1 MMNCCVLSFV
11 FFVYFLFLS
20 LWSNFE
26 ALRLY
31 NEVWIEL
38 KLCLFLFCSSSWF
51 FIKPGPCEI
60 QNNLWL
66 TFESFNIS
74 CLIESCLLV
83 FLSFYS
89 SPLNI
94 MWLTYKMS
102 VSPGSSLSSRVKL
115 STWHLTEVWWSL
127 ETDKVTFRDAAL
139 WSCDAAAHVGFNTTC
154 GQWRHHQRA
163 PAGGSMLWSS
173 VGTHSSLNVTKCQYV
188 C

>member
-1 MMNCCVLSFV
+1 MLSPP
-11 FFVYFLFLS
+11 
-20 LWSNFE
+20 
-26 ALRLY
+26 RG
-31 NEVWIEL
+31 
-38 KLCLFLFCSSSWF
+38 SSSNQV
-51 FIKPGPCEI
+51 PVRSRTTCDSHL
-60 QNNLWL
+60 NLLICPIWL
-66 TFESFNIS
+66 NH
-74 CLIESCLLV
+74 V

-173 VGTHSSLNVTKCQYV
+173 VGFHLNLLPVRISWMSVSKCQHRFIHNQLIIIIKPND
-188 C
+188 